1 MTAKAYWIANNTIH
15 DMDGLYRYRAANRE
29 VMTRYGAKF
38 LAMQGKQDIVE
49 ATARPNWTLVEF
61 PSFEAA
67 VSCYNDPAYQKAA
80 EIRHSVAE
88 GTQSIVEGYDGPQD
102 F

>member
-1 MTAKAYWIANNTIH
+1 MTAKAYWTTNNTIH

-49 ATARPNWTLVEF
+49 GNARPNWTLVEF
-61 PSFEAA
+61 LSFEAA
-67 VSCYNDPAYQKAA
+67 SNCYYDPAYQKAA
-80 EIRHSVAE
+80 QIRHSVAE
-88 GTQSIVEGYDGPQD
+88 ELQSLVEGYDGPQD